1 MKAAPQQHSSKI
13 RIAVVNQD
21 PLRFVGLRSILE
33 SEPDFVVQAFEAH
46 ELVRPLQSH
55 VVLLGL
61 RPNSSLYDLV
71 ARLRMSSHETRI
83 ILTGAPAKEER
94 MLRAIAAGVHGY
106 LDESATAAEYKQDIR
121 VVAGGSMWVPR
132 RVLSRFIERV
142 TANPR
147 NPAFLSSGPLSDR
160 EIQVLELLVAG
171 HTNKEIAHEL
181 GIEERT
187 VKAHIT
193 KLMHKTGVPNRIAL
207 SVHAVNNSLLDND

>member
-1 MKAAPQQHSSKI
+1 MNSAPREQSSKI
-13 RIAVVNQD
+13 KIAVVNQD

-33 SEPDFVVQAFEAH
+33 SEPEFVVKAVEPH
-46 ELVRPLQSH
+46 ELFQPLHAH
-55 VVLLGL
+55 VVLLGW
-61 RPNSSLYDLV
+61 PTHSSLHELI
-71 ARLRMSSHETRI
+71 ARLRMSSPDTRI
-83 ILTGAPAKEER
+83 IVTGGAAKEER
-94 MLRAIAAGVHGY
+94 MLRAIAAGVRGY
-106 LDESATAAEYKQDIR
+106 LNETATADEYKQAIR
-121 VVAGGSMWVPR
+121 VVAGGSMWAPR

-147 NPAFLSSGPLSDR
+147 NPAFLSAGPLSDR

-171 HTNKEIAHEL
+171 HTNKEIGGEL

-207 SVHAVNNSLLDND
+207 SVHAVNNSLLDSD

>member
-1 MKAAPQQHSSKI
+1 MNSAPPEHSSKI
-13 RIAVVNQD
+13 NIAVINQD

-33 SEPDFVVQAFEAH
+33 SEPDFVVQAVEPSA
-46 ELVRPLQSH
+46 LVRPLRSH

-61 RPNSSLYDLV
+61 QANCSLYDLI
-71 ARLRMSSHETRI
+71 ARLRMSSPDTRI
-83 ILTGAPAKEER
+83 ILTGGPRREER
-94 MLRAIAAGVHGY
+94 MLRAIAAGVRGY
-106 LDESATAAEYKQDIR
+106 LDETATAQEYKQAIR
-121 VVAGGSMWVPR
+121 VVAGGTMWAPR

-142 TANPR
+142 TSNPK

-160 EIQVLELLVAG
+160 EMQVLELLVAG

-193 KLMHKTGVPNRIAL
+193 KLMHKTGAANRIAL
-207 SVHAVNNSLLDND
+207 SVHAVNNSLLDSD